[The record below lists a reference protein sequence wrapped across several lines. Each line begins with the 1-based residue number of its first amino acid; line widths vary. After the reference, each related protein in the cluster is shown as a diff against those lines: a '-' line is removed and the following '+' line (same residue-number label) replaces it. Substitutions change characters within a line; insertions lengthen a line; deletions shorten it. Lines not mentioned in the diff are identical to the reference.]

1 VERPGRFGR
10 DGVDVVPHLI
20 DLARHLAQHFGVLVF
35 EAQLEGFGAGIHSKY
50 HRVCDAQNHR
60 PYRPVRSNLGLYP
73 EACRS
78 VLVNELHL
86 RLAYGPAFEGVLQKA
101 QGQQGR

>member
-1 VERPGRFGR
+1 MC
-10 DGVDVVPHLI
+10 H
-20 DLARHLAQHFGVLVF
+20 A
-35 EAQLEGFGAGIHSKY
+35 K
-50 HRVCDAQNHR
+50 NHR
-60 PYRPVRSNLGLYP
+60 PYWPDRSNLGLYP